1 MKNAVSQACVRS
13 QVIGFIAPSGTWLE
27 QQLGAPPTVLSQGQ
41 AMPKGYWVYA
51 QPVSTWSQAQRAN
64 RVMPPITVAL
74 IEAQA
79 GQSLAVTVYVQQ

>member
-1 MKNAVSQACVRS
+1 MRS
-13 QVIGFIAPSGTWLE
+13 QTIGFIAPSGTWLN
-27 QQLGAPPTVLSQGQ
+27 QQLGAPPTVLSMGQ

-51 QPVSTWSQAQRAN
+51 QPVNTWPEQQKAN

-74 IEAQA
+74 VQAQA